1 MPEPERRRRRASV
14 RGRLAVGALIG
25 LLGFA
30 ATVQIAPGR
39 DEEDLAS
46 LRGVELVELLRSV
59 DAANDRLAQ
68 QVDELTRTRDE
79 LLASRDDPD
88 EARRQ
93 AELSADQLAIV
104 TGSVGA
110 RGPGVR
116 VRINDPDRQVDAGLL
131 LDVVEELRS
140 AGAEAIV
147 VNGTARVVA
156 QTYFLDDDG
165 GVRVGGREVVAPYVV
180 EAIGDPQTMVE
191 ALQFRGGV
199 LERISSRGA
208 SASATAVESVSITA
222 LADVRSPEYARPDP
236 RQDASAP

>member
-14 RGRLAVGALIG
+14 RGRLAVGVLIG

-104 TGSVGA
+104 TGSIGA

-116 VRINDPDRQVDAGLL
+116 VRIDDPDRQVDAGLL

>member
-14 RGRLAVGALIG
+14 RGRLAVGVLIG